1 MAPRLRRML
10 PLLLAT
16 AVLLP
21 GGPVAGPAVAT
32 TTPTIAQLIGQKLV
46 VAMSGTTPSA
56 SLLGRIQRG
65 EIGGVILFGAN
76 ITSAAQLRSLTDR
89 LAAAAAAGGQP
100 KLLIT
105 TDQEGGDVARLGWA
119 PPTLSAPEMGALG
132 SVTTASAQGKAAGYI
147 LRCAGINSDLAP
159 VADLPASSTSFM
171 YRDGRTWSFDASV
184 TAKLS
189 DAFASGLEAGGDVP
203 AMKHFPGIGLATAN
217 TDTSVVTITAS
228 KSTLA
233 PGLLPY
239 QAAIAHGIPMIMLS
253 NATYP
258 AYDAANAASW
268 SHAIGVDLL
277 RTQLGFQGVTM
288 TDSLNGTAAARG
300 VSATSLA
307 IRAAA
312 AGTDMLLLTGSE
324 AGSATTYASLV
335 RAAQDGTIAL
345 APLRASYARILAL
358 KSTLKS
364 AVADTTPPT
373 VGAPGATLITGST
386 LGTTGARVRISWSAS
401 DPCGVAQSTV
411 ERRVNAGAW
420 ATQTLTN
427 PVTSS
432 VTQSLTFGSTYRF
445 AARRADGAGN
455 VGAWAYG
462 RTFEPFVRQSTSS
475 LVRSSAGWS
484 TVTSTGYSG
493 GVTRYASTAGA
504 SASYSFTGTS
514 IGWVAALGPT
524 RGSAKVYID
533 GTYQATVSLYA
544 TTTSLRRIG
553 YVRSWSSQ
561 AGHTIKIVVVGTAG
575 HPRVDLDAFV
585 RLYQP

>member
-1 MAPRLRRML
+1 M
-10 PLLLAT
+10 LLAA
-16 AVLLP
+16 AVLAA

-32 TTPTIAQLIGQKLV
+32 TTPTTAQLIGQKLV
-46 VAMSGTTPSA
+46 VAMSGTTPTA

-65 EIGGVILFGAN
+65 EVGGVILFGAN

-105 TDQEGGDVARLGWA
+105 TDQEGGDVARLAWA
-119 PPTLSAPEMGALG
+119 PPTLSAPEMGARG
-132 SVTTASAQGKAAGYI
+132 SVTTAAAQGKAAGYV

-159 VADLPASSTSFM
+159 VADVPASSTSFM
-171 YRDGRTWSFDASV
+171 DRDGRTWSFDASV

-228 KSTLA
+228 RSTLA

-239 QAAIAHGIPMIMLS
+239 QAAIAHGIPVIMLS

-324 AGSATTYASLV
+324 AGSAATYASLV
-335 RAAQDGTIAL
+335 EAARSGAIPMARLQ
-345 APLRASYARILAL
+345 ASYARILAL
-358 KSTLKS
+358 KATIKG

-373 VGAPGATLITGST
+373 VGAPGAALVAGST
-386 LGTTGARVRISWSAS
+386 LAATSTRVRVSWSAS
-401 DPCGVAQSTV
+401 DPCGISQSAV
-411 ERRVNAGAW
+411 ERRTNAGAW
-420 ATQTLTN
+420 ANQPLAN

-432 VTQSLTFGSTYRF
+432 VTQSLTVGSAYRF
-445 AARRADGAGN
+445 AAKRADGAGN
-455 VGAWAYG
+455 IGAWTYG

-475 LVRSSAGWS
+475 LVRYSAGWS
-484 TVTSTGYSG
+484 TVSSTGYSG
-493 GVTRYASTAGA
+493 GATRYASTPGA

-533 GTYQATVSLYA
+533 GTYQATVSLHAA
-544 TTTSLRRIG
+544 TSSLRRIV

-561 AGHTIKIVVVGTAG
+561 GAHTIRIVVVGSAG